1 MKEKTKNIYT
11 VILCSLVFFSI
22 VIANFLTPYKEYSDA
37 ERRYLSKM
45 PKLTIENIL
54 NNSWTSDF
62 EKYTQDQFFQRE
74 FFRKIK
80 AYSSY
85 NIFHNLDNNGL
96 YHVNGFLSKIEYPS
110 NEYMWQHATDLF
122 NKISSELFDETNKIY
137 YSIIPDKNY
146 YLARNSGYL
155 YLDYSKCFNFL
166 REHLLTMQE
175 IEIADLLKLEDFYYT
190 DTHWKQQNL
199 EKIILKFAESMNFK
213 ISTSFVE
220 KSLDVDFYGVYVGQ
234 SALNFPAEKINYL
247 TNKVIENAKV
257 SYLTDN
263 GYIQKEMYDFN
274 KAYGKDGYQ
283 FFLSG
288 NQAIITIE
296 NETCETNKE
305 LIIFRDS
312 FGSSLSALFTEGY
325 KKITIVDIRYINST
339 ALKDYISNTGQDVL
353 FLYSTLLINNSLSLK

>member
-1 MKEKTKNIYT
+1 MKEKIKNIYT

-37 ERRYLSKM
+37 ERRYLTKK
-45 PKLTIENIL
+45 PKLTTENIL

-74 FFRKIK
+74 FFRLIK
-80 AYSSY
+80 ANTAY

-110 NEYMWQHATDLF
+110 NEFMWQHATDLF
-122 NKISSELFDETNKIY
+122 NKISGELFDETNKIY

-146 YLARNSGYL
+146 YLAKNNGYL
-155 YLDYSKCFNFL
+155 YLDYNKCFNFL

-199 EKIILKFAESMNFK
+199 EKILQKFAESMNFK

-220 KSLDVDFYGVYVGQ
+220 KSLDVNFYGVYVGQ

-274 KAYGKDGYQ
+274 KANGKDGYQ

-296 NETCETNKE
+296 NKNCENDKE

-312 FGSSLSALFTEGY
+312 FGSSLCPLFTEGY
-325 KKITIVDIRYINST
+325 KKITIIDIRYINST
-339 ALKDYISNTGQDVL
+339 ALKDYISNARQDVL